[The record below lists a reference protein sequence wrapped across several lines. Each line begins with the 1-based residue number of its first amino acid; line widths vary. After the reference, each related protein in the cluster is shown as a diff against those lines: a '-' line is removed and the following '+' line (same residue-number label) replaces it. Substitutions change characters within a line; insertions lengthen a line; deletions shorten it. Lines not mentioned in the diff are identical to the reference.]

1 MEPVLIREMKRSDLD
16 WAHDLDRRLF
26 LDAAWEK
33 EDMKEA
39 FLPGRRFIVGEAGRP
54 EGWAAMDASGAFAHI
69 LSIDVEPSFQGRG
82 LGSSLLS
89 SLLSSAKDMGK
100 KKCILEVS
108 CDNEKALGLY
118 KKFGFKTRGRIEGY
132 YPSSDAF
139 VMEKDLEG

>member
-39 FLPGRRFIVGEAGRP
+39 FLPGRRFIVEEAGRP

-89 SLLSSAKDMGK
+89 SLLL
-100 KKCILEVS
+100 IRRL
-108 CDNEKALGLY
+108 
-118 KKFGFKTRGRIEGY
+118 R
-132 YPSSDAF
+132 
-139 VMEKDLEG
+139 

>member
-1 MEPVLIREMKRSDLD
+1 MG
-16 WAHDLDRRLF
+16 
-26 LDAAWEK
+26 K

-39 FLPGRRFIVGEAGRP
+39 FLPGRRFIVGEAGSL

-82 LGSSLLS
+82 MGSSLLS

-100 KKCILEVS
+100 KKCVLVVS

-118 KKFGFKTRGRIEGY
+118 KKFGFKTQGRIEGY